1 MTTEILLV
9 FGIILAVILLFAFEV
24 FPMDKIAFCIIAAL
38 LLTGL
43 VSPEEA
49 VSGFSNKAVIT
60 ILCLMILAVGLEE
73 NGAISWLAKGLKVL
87 KNWPVVLASVVIMMI
102 AGSIS
107 AFISSTAVVIV
118 FIKIVAELREKYQM
132 PPGKLLLP
140 ISFASILGGSC
151 TLMGTST
158 NLLVNN
164 ISSRYTGVRLGF
176 FEFSLLGLVFMG
188 ISIGII
194 ALFYRFL
201 PKDTG
206 ELSDN
211 YDLDRYLLTLDVL
224 PESPLVG
231 KKIGE
236 SFMYK
241 ESDSTVLRLT
251 RNGVDQNLSNHDLV
265 IKPHDVILLH
275 CSLDNLQMM
284 RGEGYFDIDLEDR
297 DNFKSTQ
304 YTQIK
309 KVGVFSKKNT
319 KDVEKEEKESDTD
332 KEPLLLEL
340 LLLPGSRFLGR
351 DLNELKTMLIP
362 RAIPLAV
369 NKRKK
374 LTFLK
379 NRLHQSNREFTQL
392 HVGDRLLIQTQR
404 EYVRNFEISTNLAVL
419 NQFDS
424 APPSSPFK
432 RNLSILILLGTV
444 ALAATGVFEVM
455 TSVITGT
462 LAMLLFKCVELN
474 RIYEK
479 INWQIIFL
487 LAGMI
492 PLGVAMSNANADTW
506 ITEELLALMA
516 GQRPMFIIGLLF
528 LTTMVLSSVVS
539 NNATAIIMAPIGIS
553 LASGLE
559 LDAKPFILC
568 VMFAANFSFF
578 TPLGYQTNALVYSM
592 GIYSFKHFLVIG
604 GVISAVLW
612 VVGTLLLS
620 AML

>member
-1 MTTEILLV
+1 MTWEIILV
-9 FGIILAVILLFAFEV
+9 FLIIGATIVLFAFEV
-24 FPMDKIAFCIIAAL
+24 FPIDKISFCIIAAL

-43 VSPEEA
+43 VTPEEA

-60 ILCLMILAVGLEE
+60 ILCLMILAIGLEE

-87 KNWPVVLASVVIMMI
+87 KSWPMVLAMVAVMLI

-107 AFISSTAVVIV
+107 AFVSSTAVVIV
-118 FIKIVAELREKYQM
+118 FIKIVAELKQKYQM

-164 ISSRYTGVRLGF
+164 ISSRYTGERLGF
-176 FEFSLLGLVFMG
+176 FEFSLMG
-188 ISIGII
+188 ITFLGISVLII

-201 PKDTG
+201 PKDTAG
-206 ELSDN
+206 LSDK
-211 YDLDRYLLTLDVL
+211 YDLDRYLLTLTVD
-224 PESPLVG
+224 PESSLVG
-231 KKIGE
+231 KKLGD
-236 SFMYK
+236 SFMFK
-241 ESDSTVLRLT
+241 ESDITVLRIT
-251 RNGVDQNLSNHDLV
+251 RNRLDQNLFNKEMEIHAN
-265 IKPHDVILLH
+265 DVILLH
-275 CSLDNLQMM
+275 CSLENLQWM
-284 RGEGYFDIDLEDR
+284 RGQGYFEVDVEHLDQI
-297 DNFKSTQ
+297 KPGSS
-304 YTQIK
+304 TQIK
-309 KVGVFSKKNT
+309 RVGGKRKK
-319 KDVEKEEKESDTD
+319 KDDPDTQETEKEKDAV
-332 KEPLLLEL
+332 LLEL
-340 LLLPGSRFLGR
+340 LLLPGSRFVGR
-351 DLNELKTMLIP
+351 TLAELKRMIVP

-374 LTFLK
+374 LTSLQR
-379 NRLHQSNREFTQL
+379 RLYQSNREFMRL
-392 HVGDRLLIQTQR
+392 RVGDRLLIQTDPD
-404 EYVRNFEISTNLAVL
+404 YVPNFENSNNLAVL
-419 NQFDS
+419 NQFEGR
-424 APPSSPFK
+424 PPSTVIK

-492 PLGVAMSNANADTW
+492 PLGIAMSNAEADKW
-506 ITEELLALMA
+506 ITQVLLEYMS
-516 GQRPMFIIGLLF
+516 GQQPMIVIGILF
-528 LTTMVLSSVVS
+528 LTTMLLSSVVS

-553 LASGLE
+553 LANGLE
-559 LDAKPFILC
+559 LDVKPFILS

-578 TPLGYQTNALVYSM
+578 TPLGYQTNALIFSM
-592 GIYSFKHFLVIG
+592 GIYRFKHFLIIG
-604 GVISAVLW
+604 GIISVVLW
-612 VVGTLLLS
+612 IVATLLLS
-620 AML
+620 SMF